1 MSCDYSRSPSLFSF
15 FSCFVFKQILRSWS
29 FLLITYKEQTIARV
43 LQVPLPNDCLIIHR
57 CSLISLGKSYAALP
71 RYNLHVMNLF
81 VNPRLSFS
89 PPILELLH
97 LSLWSRPAPL
107 LTHYFCITCYLPGML
122 QISEISILVILMG
135 PQFKYIEPKVVIYFL
150 FIFLLS
156 VEAVYCFQDMCKS

>member
-71 RYNLHVMNLF
+71 RYNLHVMNLPQAQFFSSLLGTPSPIF
-81 VNPRLSFS
+81 VVTTCTSPNSLFLHHMLSSRNASDFRNFHSGYFNGSLVQIHRTKGCNLFPFHFS
-89 PPILELLH
+89 FVSRGSLL
-97 LSLWSRPAPL
+97 
-107 LTHYFCITCYLPGML
+107 
-122 QISEISILVILMG
+122 
-135 PQFKYIEPKVVIYFL
+135 FL
-150 FIFLLS
+150 GH
-156 VEAVYCFQDMCKS
+156 V